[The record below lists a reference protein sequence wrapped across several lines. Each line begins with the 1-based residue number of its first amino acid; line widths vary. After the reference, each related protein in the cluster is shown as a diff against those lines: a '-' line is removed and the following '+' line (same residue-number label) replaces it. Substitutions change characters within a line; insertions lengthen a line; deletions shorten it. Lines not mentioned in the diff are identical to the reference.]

1 MGSRVSLAPSFSP
14 EGLVLRRGP
23 RGTGKVALTFDDG
36 PDPFYTPKVLALLR
50 RYEAK
55 ATFFFLA
62 KKARRYPEVVR
73 AVVRDGHHVASH
85 GFAHRPQPLLNYRAT
100 RYEMRL
106 AVEILTDV
114 TGEPP
119 RYFRPPW
126 GLLNRWT
133 LAVARELG
141 MEVVLWSCDSLDW
154 LWGVKPSV
162 VAKRVLRCPDLDGGI
177 VLCHDGSFI
186 PHRPRV
192 LLSALP
198 IVLEGLKARGWSAV
212 ALPTLFPGSLGHL
225 SKL

>member
-1 MGSRVSLAPSFSP
+1 MGGRLDFASGLSK

-36 PDPFYTPKVLALLR
+36 PDPVYTPQILALLR
-50 RYEAK
+50 RYEAR
-55 ATFFFLA
+55 ATFFLLA

-73 AVVRDGHHVASH
+73 AIVRGGHHIASH
-85 GFAHRPQPLLNYRAT
+85 GFAHRPQPLLTYQGT
-100 RYEMRL
+100 RYEMSL
-106 AVEILTDV
+106 AAEILTEFAA
-114 TGEPP
+114 EPP

-154 LWGVKPSV
+154 LWGLKPSV
-162 VAKRVLRCPDLDGGI
+162 VAKRVLSCPELEGGVI
-177 VLCHDGSFI
+177 LCHDGSFI

-198 IVLEGLKARGWSAV
+198 VILEELKARGLSAV
-212 ALPTLFPGSLGHL
+212 ALPALFPGSL
-225 SKL
+225 SNPS